1 MKVKLLTNQQIVDE
15 LLIEIEKLKNMIKT
29 HRKTIKIIKISM
41 TSTGDKRS
49 TNQLNHN

>member
-29 HRKTIKIIKISM
+29 HRKTIKIIK
-41 TSTGDKRS
+41 KY
-49 TNQLNHN
+49 Q